1 MPITNHRE
9 ETAMNNHSL
18 RLPAVHDH
26 RHRHTHSHRHAHTHS
41 HVPQNRKILALS
53 FALITAYMGVELLG
67 GWLFHSLTLLADAGH
82 MANDSLSLFLALL
95 ALFLPPRGQKGF
107 ALLNGASLLLVAL
120 LILHEAWERWASP
133 TPMLAGPMLAV
144 AVAGL
149 VVNLIVARLMLHGD
163 HSNLNVKAAYLHVLA
178 DLLGSVVAI
187 IAGLSAW
194 LLGWQWVDTVASALL
209 ALFILKSGWQIS
221 RQAWREW
228 R

>member
-9 ETAMNNHSL
+9 EIAMNNHSL

-95 ALFLPPRGQKGF
+95 VLFLPPRGQKGF
-107 ALLNGASLLLVAL
+107 ALLNGASLLVVAV

-133 TPMLAGPMLAV
+133 TPMLAWPMLAV
-144 AVAGL
+144 AVTGL

-178 DLLGSVVAI
+178 DLLSSVVAI
-187 IAGLSAW
+187 VAGLSAW

-221 RQAWREW
+221 RQACQELR
-228 R
+228 

>member
-1 MPITNHRE
+1 MPITNHHE
-9 ETAMNNHSL
+9 EITMNDDTL
-18 RLPAVHDH
+18 TLPAAHEH
-26 RHRHTHSHRHAHTHS
+26 HHAHAHSHI
-41 HVPQNRKILALS
+41 PQNRKILALS

-82 MANDSLSLFLALL
+82 MANDSFSLFLALL
-95 ALFLPPRGQKGF
+95 ALFLPPRGQKWF
-107 ALLNGASLLLVAL
+107 ALLNGASLLLVAV
-120 LILHEAWERWASP
+120 LILHEAWERWAAP
-133 TPMLAGPMLAV
+133 TAMLAGPMLAV

-163 HSNLNVKAAYLHVLA
+163 HDNLNVKAAYLHVLA

-187 IAGLSAW
+187 VAGLAAW

-221 RQAWREW
+221 HQAWREW

>member
-9 ETAMNNHSL
+9 EIAMNNHSL
-18 RLPAVHDH
+18 RLPAVHGH
-26 RHRHTHSHRHAHTHS
+26 RHRHTHS

-53 FALITAYMGVELLG
+53 FAIITAYMGVELLG

-107 ALLNGASLLLVAL
+107 ALLNGASLLLVAV

-144 AVAGL
+144 AFAGL
-149 VVNLIVARLMLHGD
+149 LVNLIVARLMLHGD
-163 HSNLNVKAAYLHVLA
+163 HGNLNVKAAYLHVLA

-187 IAGLSAW
+187 VAGLSAW
-194 LLGWQWVDTVASALL
+194 LLGWQWVDSAASALL

-221 RQAWREW
+221 YQAWREW

>member
-1 MPITNHRE
+1 MKDDTL
-9 ETAMNNHSL
+9 T
-18 RLPAVHDH
+18 LPAVHEH
-26 RHRHTHSHRHAHTHS
+26 HHAHAHS
-41 HVPQNRKILALS
+41 HVPQNRRILALS
-53 FALITAYMGVELLG
+53 FAIITAYMGVELIG

-82 MANDSLSLFLALL
+82 MANDSFSLFLALL

-107 ALLNGASLLLVAL
+107 ALLNGASLLLVAV
-120 LILHEAWERWASP
+120 LILHEAWERWATP

-144 AVAGL
+144 AVVGL

-163 HSNLNVKAAYLHVLA
+163 HDNLNVKAAYLHVLA

-187 IAGLSAW
+187 
-194 LLGWQWVDTVASALL
+194 GWQWVDTAASALL

>member
-1 MPITNHRE
+1 MSITNHRE
-9 ETAMNNHSL
+9 EIAMNNHSL
-18 RLPAVHDH
+18 RLPVVNEHHHVH
-26 RHRHTHSHRHAHTHS
+26 AHS

-107 ALLNGASLLLVAL
+107 ALLNGASLLLVAV

-144 AVAGL
+144 AFAGL
-149 VVNLIVARLMLHGD
+149 LVNLIVARLMLHGD
-163 HSNLNVKAAYLHVLA
+163 HGNLNVKAAYLHVLA

-187 IAGLSAW
+187 VAGLSAW
-194 LLGWQWVDTVASALL
+194 LLDWQWVDTVASALL

-221 RQAWREW
+221 CQAWREW

>member
-1 MPITNHRE
+1 
-9 ETAMNNHSL
+9 MNNNAL

-26 RHRHTHSHRHAHTHS
+26 RHRHTHSYRHTHAHNHI
-41 HVPQNRKILALS
+41 PQNRKILALS

-67 GWLFHSLTLLADAGH
+67 GWLFHSLT
-82 MANDSLSLFLALL
+82 LL

-163 HSNLNVKAAYLHVLA
+163 HGNLNVKAAYLHVLA

-187 IAGLSAW
+187 VAGLSAW

-209 ALFILKSGWQIS
+209 ALFILKSGGQIS
-221 RQAWREW
+221 YQAWREW

>member
-1 MPITNHRE
+1 
-9 ETAMNNHSL
+9 MNNNAL

-26 RHRHTHSHRHAHTHS
+26 RHRHTHSYRHTHAHNHI
-41 HVPQNRKILALS
+41 PQNRKILALS

-82 MANDSLSLFLALL
+82 MANDLL

-163 HSNLNVKAAYLHVLA
+163 HGNLNVKAAYLHVLA

-187 IAGLSAW
+187 VAGLSAW

-209 ALFILKSGWQIS
+209 ALFILKSGGQIS
-221 RQAWREW
+221 YQAWREW

>member
-1 MPITNHRE
+1 
-9 ETAMNNHSL
+9 MNDNTLTLSALLERH
-18 RLPAVHDH
+18 HDH
-26 RHRHTHSHRHAHTHS
+26 AHGHS

-53 FALITAYMGVELLG
+53 FAIITAYMVIEFVG
-67 GWLFHSLTLLADAGH
+67 GRLFRSLALIADAGH
-82 MANDSLSLFLALL
+82 MANDSFSLFLALL
-95 ALFLPPRGQKGF
+95 ALYLPPRQQKWF

-120 LILHEAWERWASP
+120 LILHEALERWVAP

-149 VVNLIVARLMLHGD
+149 VVNLVVARLMRQGD
-163 HSNLNVKAAYLHVLA
+163 HDNLNVKAAYLHVLA

-187 IAGLSAW
+187 TAGLAAW
-194 LLGWQWVDTVASALL
+194 LLGWQWVDTAASTLL

-221 RQAWREW
+221 RRAWREL

>member
-1 MPITNHRE
+1 MKDDTL
-9 ETAMNNHSL
+9 T
-18 RLPAVHDH
+18 LPAVHEH
-26 RHRHTHSHRHAHTHS
+26 HHAHAHS
-41 HVPQNRKILALS
+41 HVPQNRRILALS
-53 FALITAYMGVELLG
+53 FAIITAYMGVELLG

-120 LILHEAWERWASP
+120 LILHEAWERRTTP
-133 TPMLAGPMLAV
+133 TPMLAV
-144 AVAGL
+144 AFAGL
-149 VVNLIVARLMLHGD
+149 LVNLIVARLMLHGD

-178 DLLGSVVAI
+178 DLLGSAVAI
-187 IAGLSAW
+187 VAGLSAW
-194 LLGWQWVDTVASALL
+194 LLGWQWVDTAASALL

>member
-1 MPITNHRE
+1 MPIMTNHRE
-9 ETAMNNHSL
+9 ENIMNDDTL
-18 RLPAVHDH
+18 TLPAVHEH
-26 RHRHTHSHRHAHTHS
+26 HHAHAHSHI
-41 HVPQNRKILALS
+41 PQNRRILALS

-107 ALLNGASLLLVAL
+107 ALLNGASLLVAV

-133 TPMLAGPMLAV
+133 TPMLATPMLAV

-149 VVNLIVARLMLHGD
+149 LVNLIVARLMLHGD

-178 DLLGSVVAI
+178 DLLGSAVAI
-187 IAGLSAW
+187 VAGLSAW
-194 LLGWQWVDTVASALL
+194 LLGWQWVDSAASALL